1 MKTVTA
7 IGILF
12 IVLGVAALVSL
23 GVAHA
28 KRQTAVADAPATVTR
43 DRERAMPL
51 RPFLSVFVLAGGL
64 VLVKVGTRKKPVL

>member
-28 KRQTAVADAPATVTR
+28 KRQAAVADAPATVT
-43 DRERAMPL
+43 RERAMPL